1 MGFGSDFK
9 AFISKG
15 NVVDMAVGVV
25 VGSAFGAI
33 ITSLVNDIIMP
44 FVSLATGGVNFKDLK
59 WVLREEV
66 LEGETVTSPEVA
78 VSYGSF
84 IQYIVNFLI
93 VALCIFCVI
102 RVIQKMKAKLEAKK
116 LAEEEAAKKA
126 AEEEAA
132 RKAEEEARLHPSAE
146 VLLTEIRDLLKEKA

>member
-44 FVSLATGGVNFKDLK
+44 FISLATGGVNVKDLK
-59 WVLREEV
+59 WVLREAV
-66 LEGETVTSPEVA
+66 MDGETVTTPEVA
-78 VSYGSF
+78 VAYGSF

-93 VALCIFCVI
+93 IALCIFCVI
-102 RVIQKMKAKLEAKK
+102 RGIQKMKAKMEAKK

-132 RKAEEEARLHPSAE
+132 RKAEEEAKLHPSAE
-146 VLLTEIRDLLKEKA
+146 VLLTEIRDLLKAKA